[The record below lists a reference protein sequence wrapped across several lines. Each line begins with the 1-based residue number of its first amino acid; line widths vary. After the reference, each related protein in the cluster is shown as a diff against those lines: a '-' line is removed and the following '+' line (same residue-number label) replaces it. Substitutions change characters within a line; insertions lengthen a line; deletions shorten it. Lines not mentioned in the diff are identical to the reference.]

1 MSVLGAHVQ
10 ALLKPSGVQHWLKGT
25 STPPEVARHTKA
37 LLTLENLHVGSSSCN
52 STRLLREHWQIAGPC
67 QVPYSTL
74 TASHTLPDQ
83 LTMEM
88 VLDRTLRLA

>member
-37 LLTLENLHVGSSSCN
+37 LLTLENLHVGSSSCKAPGCSGN
-52 STRLLREHWQIAGPC
+52 IGRLQAHVRSL
-67 QVPYSTL
+67 
-74 TASHTLPDQ
+74 TLPSLPPTHYQ
-83 LTMEM
+83 ISSRWKWCLIG
-88 VLDRTLRLA
+88 L